1 LSERAW
7 GTVREDYS
15 PDGTAWDYF
24 PHDHA
29 RSRAYRWNED
39 GLAGISDRHQ
49 YICFALAMWNGRD
62 PILKERL
69 YGVSGPDGN
78 HGEDVKEYYFYLD
91 NTPTHSY
98 MKMLYK
104 YPHAVFPYSGLL
116 EESQRRGPNEPE
128 YELIDTGVFDESRYF
143 DIEVEYAKADQEDI
157 LIRISVSNRGPDKA
171 PLHLLPTIWFRNTWS
186 WGYPEGPMH
195 DVPHKPRLAM
205 MDGPAGVSL
214 LSVEHPS
221 AGTYFLYA
229 DQEPEFLFT
238 DNETNMERLFD
249 FASASSYVKDA
260 FHRHIVDDEGEAI
273 NPGQEGTKASAWYQD
288 SIPSGG
294 SVTYRLRLSQHVHQK
309 PFAEFGTIF
318 RRRIGEAE
326 EFYAAIQP
334 PQLDDE
340 NGRVLRQA
348 FAGLL
353 WTKQLYYYDVSQ
365 WSQGDP
371 GQPTPAEGRLH
382 GRNTDWTHLNNFDVI
397 SMPDKWEYPWY
408 AAWDLA
414 FHTLPLALIDPEFA
428 KRQLILMTRVWYM
441 HPNGQLP
448 AYEWAFGDVNP
459 PVHAWAALRVYQIDA
474 RQKGVADREF
484 LEGIFHKLL
493 LNFTWWVNRK
503 DADGNNI
510 FQGGFLGLDNIGV
523 FDRSAALPI
532 EGHIDQADGT
542 AWMGFYCLIMLQ
554 IGLELAKENKI
565 YQDIATKFFEHFLRI
580 ANAMT
585 DCGGQN
591 YSLWDEPDGFFYDAL
606 HTSDNRIIP
615 LKVRSLVGLLPLL
628 AVSVLEPEILSK
640 MKTFNR
646 RLHWFVDN
654 RPQLIGNMASVD
666 LPGVGERR
674 LLAILTRER
683 LVRVL
688 QRMIDEDEFL
698 SPYGIRSLSKHHQKH
713 PYSFRIEG
721 QEYSVEYQPAESLS
735 GLFGGNSNWRG
746 PIWFPTNFLVIE
758 SLRTFHRYYGDGLT
772 VECPRGSGNRMN
784 LNEIAEYLSKR
795 LQSLFRP
802 DSEQRRPIYGFNEVF
817 EKDPYWHDLILF
829 YEYFHAENGLGL
841 GASHQTGWTALVANL
856 ILDSTNSD

>member
-1 LSERAW
+1 
-7 GTVREDYS
+7 
-15 PDGTAWDYF
+15 
-24 PHDHA
+24 
-29 RSRAYRWNED
+29 
-39 GLAGISDRHQ
+39 
-49 YICFALAMWNGRD
+49 
-62 PILKERL
+62 
-69 YGVSGPDGN
+69 
-78 HGEDVKEYYFYLD
+78 
-91 NTPTHSY
+91 
-98 MKMLYK
+98 
-104 YPHAVFPYSGLL
+104 
-116 EESQRRGPNEPE
+116 
-128 YELIDTGVFDESRYF
+128 
-143 DIEVEYAKADQEDI
+143 
-157 LIRISVSNRGPDKA
+157 
-171 PLHLLPTIWFRNTWS
+171 
-186 WGYPEGPMH
+186 
-195 DVPHKPRLAM
+195 
-205 MDGPAGVSL
+205 
-214 LSVEHPS
+214 
-221 AGTYFLYA
+221 
-229 DQEPEFLFT
+229 
-238 DNETNMERLFD
+238 
-249 FASASSYVKDA
+249 
-260 FHRHIVDDEGEAI
+260 
-273 NPGQEGTKASAWYQD
+273 
-288 SIPSGG
+288 
-294 SVTYRLRLSQHVHQK
+294 
-309 PFAEFGTIF
+309 
-318 RRRIGEAE
+318 
-326 EFYAAIQP
+326 
-334 PQLDDE
+334 
-340 NGRVLRQA
+340 
-348 FAGLL
+348 
-353 WTKQLYYYDVSQ
+353 
-365 WSQGDP
+365 
-371 GQPTPAEGRLH
+371 
-382 GRNTDWTHLNNFDVI
+382 
-397 SMPDKWEYPWY
+397 
-408 AAWDLA
+408 
-414 FHTLPLALIDPEFA
+414 
-428 KRQLILMTRVWYM
+428 
-441 HPNGQLP
+441 
-448 AYEWAFGDVNP
+448 
-459 PVHAWAALRVYQIDA
+459 
-474 RQKGVADREF
+474 VADREF

-542 AWMGFYCLIMLQ
+542 AWMGFYCLVMLQ
-554 IGLELAKENKI
+554 IGLELAKDNKI
-565 YQDIATKFFEHFLRI
+565 YQDIATKFFEHFLRV

-654 RPQLIGNMASVD
+654 RPHLTGNMASVD

-713 PYSFRIEG
+713 PYSFQIGG
-721 QEYSVEYQPAESLS
+721 QEYSVEYQPAESSS

-772 VECPRGSGNRMN
+772 VECPSGSGNRMN

-795 LQSLFRP
+795 LQCLFRP
-802 DSEQRRPIYGFNEVF
+802 DSEQRRPIYGINEVF
-817 EKDPYWHDLILF
+817 EKDPYWRDLILF